1 MSNFIQKYVKCPFF
15 LSSDRN
21 KIRCEGF
28 YEGCSVQILFTAPTL
43 ASQYLRSYC
52 CAIGGF
58 EQCPIYQLADSK
70 YTKKGD
76 QKK

>member
-15 LSSDRN
+15 VSCDKS

-28 YEGCSVQILFTAPTL
+28 QEGCTVQIIFNTPSA
-43 ASQYLRSYC
+43 ARQYQRNFCFALDGC
-52 CAIGGF
+52 

-70 YTKKGD
+70 YPRKRG
-76 QKK
+76 